1 MKNDIHYKL
10 TFAVLAAFA
19 FAYLAFGL
27 SGCKTTEGDR
37 DAIARIAVTYA
48 TLKVVD
54 GDLERAAKIRQ
65 VATLARSALSGD
77 RAPTVAALIDIARKE
92 IRWDKLDAADTVLVQ
107 LLLSEIERSLLERL
121 GEGELVEGGGLV
133 VSKVLKWIED
143 TLPAL

>member
-1 MKNDIHYKL
+1 MKNDLPYKYII
-10 TFAVLAAFA
+10 AALAAFA
-19 FAYLAFGL
+19 LAYLAFGL
-27 SGCKTTEGDR
+27 SGCKTTKGDR

-65 VATLARSALSGD
+65 VATLARSAIEGD
-77 RAPTVAALIDIARKE
+77 RAPTVAALIEIARKE

-107 LLLSEIERSLLERL
+107 LLLSEIERALLERL

-143 TLPAL
+143 TLPAQ